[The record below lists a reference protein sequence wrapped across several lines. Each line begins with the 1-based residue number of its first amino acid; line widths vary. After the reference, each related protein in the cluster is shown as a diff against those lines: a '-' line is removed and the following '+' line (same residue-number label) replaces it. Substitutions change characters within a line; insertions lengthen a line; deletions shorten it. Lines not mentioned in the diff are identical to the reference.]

1 MAYEVKIMREK
12 LQRFMAGRY
21 GVDAFSKFLM
31 GSVLVLWVLDLFI
44 NSRVLYSWSILLIIY
59 MYFRMFSRNIQKRY
73 QENIKFLQMKS
84 KVLGKLK
91 WNQLKSDVKG
101 RKTHHIYRCPTCRQ
115 KIRIPRGKGR
125 ICITCP
131 KCKTEFTKTS

>member
-1 MAYEVKIMREK
+1 MREK

-44 NSRVLYSWSILLIIY
+44 NSRILYSWSILLIIY